1 MKSSRKNQ
9 SVKKWT
15 DLSDVKKKLTRI
27 WGKGSILRLLI
38 DIDDCN
44 SISLPLRVS
53 LAGPSATEMA
63 EQYSDCRLWVRTF
76 TENSSGFLYEIEW
89 KEKAN
94 RQIGKNS
101 IPSALLFHDIDTI
114 VQFISKKNEL
124 RFFKETTSLL
134 IDRLPVI
141 KKWIIKKPLLLTN
154 PDIGWKQCVSLL
166 EWILKNPQ
174 PSIYTRQIP
183 VPDIDSKF
191 IEKHRRLLLDMYLS
205 LIEPGDNYDSYEKK
219 SFEDFLGFKK
229 KPILVRLRFLDS
241 DLFINGLSGI
251 SVRHDELDRLDL
263 NPDNVFVVEN
273 DINALSFPIVKKSL
287 VIFGR
292 GYGFSYLKQVRWLE
306 RANIW
311 YWGDID
317 THGFIILDQFKKIFP
332 NSRSLMM
339 DYQTLMRFR
348 NKWVR
353 EPKPNKGAS
362 LNLLSKDEKKIY
374 ELLSSDL
381 YGVNM
386 RLEQEFVD
394 YTYVVEYLRSLN
406 LKLIDVK

>member
-1 MKSSRKNQ
+1 VKSSPKKRP
-9 SVKKWT
+9 VKKWT
-15 DLSDVKKKLTRI
+15 DLSDVKNKLIRV
-27 WGKGSILRLLI
+27 WERGSVLRFLL
-38 DIDDCN
+38 DPDDCN

-53 LAGPSATEMA
+53 LVGPSATEMA
-63 EQYSDCRLWVRTF
+63 QQYSHCRLWISEF
-76 TENSSGFLYEIEW
+76 TDKKSEFSFDIEW

-101 IPSALLFHDIDTI
+101 VPSALLFHDIETI

-124 RFFKETTSLL
+124 LFFKENIALL
-134 IDRLPVI
+134 LDRLPDL
-141 KKWIIKKPLLLTN
+141 KKWIIKKPLQLTD

-166 EWILKNPQ
+166 EWLLKNPQ
-174 PSIYTRQIP
+174 SSIYTRQIP

-191 IEKHRRLLLDMYLS
+191 IEKHRGLLLDLYLS
-205 LIEPGDNYDSYEKK
+205 LIEPGDNYDSGERK

-229 KPILVRLRFLDS
+229 KPILVRLKFLDS
-241 DLFINGLSGI
+241 DLFINGLSEVSI
-251 SVRHDELDRLDL
+251 RHDELDRLEIE
-263 NPDNVFVVEN
+263 PDNVFVIEN
-273 DINALSFPIVKKSL
+273 DINALTFPMTRNSL

-292 GYGFSYLKQVRWLE
+292 GYGFSYLKQIKWLE

-317 THGFIILDQFKKIFP
+317 THGFVILDQFKNIFP
-332 NSRSLMM
+332 TSRSLMM

-353 EPKPNKGAS
+353 ESKPNKRAL
-362 LNLLSKDEKKIY
+362 LNQLSKDEKKIY
-374 ELLSSDL
+374 ESLSSDL
-381 YGVNM
+381 YGVNV

-394 YTYVVEYLRSLN
+394 YTYVIECLRSLN
-406 LKLIDVK
+406 FELIDVK